1 MLQSDKIT
9 CIPRRYASRTKT
21 EFKVVE
27 MNGMRKALTVAIVMS
42 AALAACGGGGG
53 GSTPT
58 GTVNVQMTD
67 APSCGF
73 DHVYTTVSKVRINAS
88 STAADSDGGWT
99 DITLATPQKIDLL
112 ALTNGTMATLGQA
125 TLPAGQYQQIRLV
138 LAQNQGNT
146 LANSVVVSGTTTE
159 QALATPSATQSGL
172 KIIRPFDVAANSTVD
187 LVLDFNACKSVVQ
200 MGNGSYAL
208 KPVITATPTTVTG
221 LIDGYVATAEAG
233 ATVYAEQNG
242 KVVSGTVADSTGHF
256 VFSTLVQSSTNGN
269 YDIVVVQ
276 PNETTGI
283 ISSVPVT
290 VGATTHVSTAAHPIT
305 LPASTMNSVSGTVTA
320 SAMANLRAL
329 QTTSAGVYE
338 IGSANA
344 NLDTGV
350 YTMSLP
356 VAAPMVGAYSATLP
370 VGLIAATTSA
380 GHYTIEADASSG
392 VTQSTAV
399 NISSGSQ
406 TNVNFSF

>member
-1 MLQSDKIT
+1 MLRA
-9 CIPRRYASRTKT
+9 PGTKQ
-21 EFKVVE
+21 KVLD
-27 MNGMRKALTVAIVMS
+27 MNGMHKTLIAAIFAS

-53 GSTPT
+53 SSSGSNPT

-73 DHVYTTVSKVRINAS
+73 DHVYVTVSQVGINAS
-88 STAADSDGGWT
+88 SSAGDNDSGWT
-99 DITLATPQKIDLL
+99 NITLATPQKIDLL
-112 ALTNGTMATLGQA
+112 SLTNGTMATLGQA
-125 TLPAGQYQQIRLV
+125 TLTAGQYQQVRLV

-146 LANSVVVSGTTTE
+146 VANSVVVSGTTNE
-159 QALATPSATQSGL
+159 QPLATPSATQSGL

-200 MGNGSYAL
+200 KGNGSYAL

-221 LIDGYVATAEAG
+221 LIDGYVVTAEAG

-269 YDIVVVQ
+269 YDIVIVQ

-283 ISSVPVT
+283 ISSVPVV
-290 VGATTHVSTAAHPIT
+290 VGATTHVSTAGQPIT
-305 LPASTMNSVSGTVTA
+305 LPASAMNTVSGTVTA
-320 SAMANLRAL
+320 SADASLRAL

-338 IGSANA
+338 IASANA

-350 YTMSLP
+350 YTTSLP
-356 VAAPMVGAYSATLP
+356 VAAPMAGAYNGTLP
-370 VGLIAATTSA
+370 VGLATVASAA
-380 GHYTIEADASSG
+380 GQYTIEADAASG
-392 VTQSTAV
+392 ATQSTAV
-399 NISSGSQ
+399 NVTSGSQ
-406 TNVNFSF
+406 TNVNFTF

>member
-1 MLQSDKIT
+1 
-9 CIPRRYASRTKT
+9 
-21 EFKVVE
+21 
-27 MNGMRKALTVAIVMS
+27 MNGMPKALAIAIVAS

-53 GSTPT
+53 GGSTPT
-58 GTVNVQMTD
+58 GAVNVQMTD

-73 DHVYTTVSKVRINAS
+73 DHVNVTVTQVRINSS
-88 STAADSDGGWT
+88 STAADNDSGWT

-112 ALTNGTMATLGQA
+112 ALTNGAMATLGQT
-125 TLPAGQYQQIRLV
+125 TLPAGQYQQVRLV

-146 LANSVVVSGTTTE
+146 LANSVVVSGSGTE
-159 QALATPSATQSGL
+159 QPLSTPSATQSGL

-221 LIDGYVATAEAG
+221 LIDGYVASAEAG

-283 ISSVPVT
+283 ISAVPVI
-290 VGATTHVSTAAHPIT
+290 VGATTHVSTAAQPIT
-305 LPASTMNSVSGTVTA
+305 LPVSTMNSVSGTVTA
-320 SAMANLRAL
+320 SAMASVRAL
-329 QTTSAGVYE
+329 QSTSAGAYE
-338 IGSANA
+338 ITSANA
-344 NLDTGV
+344 NFDTGA

-356 VAAPMVGAYSATLP
+356 VAPPMVGAYSTTLP
-370 VGLIAATTSA
+370 IGLTAATTSG

-392 VTQSTAV
+392 ATQSAAV
-399 NISSGSQ
+399 NITTGSLS
-406 TNVNFSF
+406 NVNFSF